1 MRDAFLIAGGV
12 GWASGIIAYSLFPF
26 FWQVAIAILLVAVAC
41 ATIAFARGSVVGA
54 LVACFCVVFLLGTW
68 RTASMPQALPS
79 ALVPLL
85 DTAVSFT
92 GVVAAEP
99 DIRESS
105 QRVQVRIQHEGQ
117 ETTVLAVAQL
127 FPEVRYGQPVQVS
140 GKLVEPDPFITDT
153 GRTFRYD
160 QFLAKDGIF
169 ALVQRASLEPTAEP
183 VGVGALVMNTVL
195 SLKHAFQAGLAAALP
210 EPAGALASG
219 LITGGKQ
226 GLGPALLDAFIVA
239 GLVHIVVLSGYNV
252 MIVAEALLRA
262 CSFLP
267 RQTALIIA
275 GVSIALFVAAAGA
288 GAASIRA
295 GLMAGLALLARATGR
310 TYAVVRALCIA
321 GICMTIANPLVLL
334 YDPGFQLSF
343 IATLGLIL
351 GAPIV
356 LRWFAFVPNA
366 FWRDLIAATIAA
378 QIAVLPVLLYQTG
391 LLSLVSFPV
400 NLAVLPIV
408 PLAMGLSALAAVVG
422 MGIPAV
428 APFIGIPAFLLL
440 SYIIGAAEWSATL
453 PLAAV
458 TIPEFPFWLVLVSY
472 AGFAWVVYKTR
483 NDLNVSRVR

>member
-1 MRDAFLIAGGV
+1 
-12 GWASGIIAYSLFPF
+12 
-26 FWQVAIAILLVAVAC
+26 
-41 ATIAFARGSVVGA
+41 
-54 LVACFCVVFLLGTW
+54 
-68 RTASMPQALPS
+68 
-79 ALVPLL
+79 
-85 DTAVSFT
+85 
-92 GVVAAEP
+92 
-99 DIRESS
+99 
-105 QRVQVRIQHEGQ
+105 
-117 ETTVLAVAQL
+117 
-127 FPEVRYGQPVQVS
+127 
-140 GKLVEPDPFITDT
+140 
-153 GRTFRYD
+153 
-160 QFLAKDGIF
+160 
-169 ALVQRASLEPTAEP
+169 
-183 VGVGALVMNTVL
+183 
-195 SLKHAFQAGLAAALP
+195 
-210 EPAGALASG
+210 
-219 LITGGKQ
+219 
-226 GLGPALLDAFIVA
+226 
-239 GLVHIVVLSGYNV
+239 
-252 MIVAEALLRA
+252 
-262 CSFLP
+262 
-267 RQTALIIA
+267 
-275 GVSIALFVAAAGA
+275 
-288 GAASIRA
+288 
-295 GLMAGLALLARATGR
+295 
-310 TYAVVRALCIA
+310 
-321 GICMTIANPLVLL
+321 MTIANPLVLL

-356 LRWFAFVPNA
+356 LRWFAFVPSA